1 MKMMTM
7 MVIMMDPAKNDD
19 DDGETSGIPSPYS
32 PSSILILVNRGEE
45 LSMLLLGSTWIGW
58 WWITMTTMKII
69 LIMISEKYDK
79 KTLGESGRGRGG
91 EEEWG
96 GEEGRGMLL

>member
-7 MVIMMDPAKNDD
+7 MVIMMDPAKDNDD
-19 DDGETSGIPSPYS
+19 EAEGDGGETSGIPSPYS

-58 WWITMTTMKII
+58 W
-69 LIMISEKYDK
+69 
-79 KTLGESGRGRGG
+79 
-91 EEEWG
+91 
-96 GEEGRGMLL
+96 